1 MGSIAI
7 VATIG
12 TPIRALIADDDVPTR
27 VGLRTILSSDPEIE
41 VVGEAAT
48 GADAV
53 ELVRVL
59 DPDVVLMDVQLPDID
74 GIAATRLIT
83 GVRSERA
90 GRTRVIVLTTFD
102 FDEYVYESIRAGASG
117 FLLKRTRAEDLIEAV
132 RTVANGNS
140 LPESARTRELIAR
153 FAEQPIGQRGSN
165 LSLGLTSR
173 ESEVLTL
180 IARGLS
186 NDEIAAVLGVS
197 LETVRTHV
205 KHVYMKCGSRDQ
217 VHAVITAYE
226 AGLVAPTDSSIQSLR
241 PSTD

>member
-1 MGSIAI
+1 LGSIAV

-48 GADAV
+48 GTDAV
-53 ELVRVL
+53 ELVRLL
-59 DPDVVLMDVQLPDID
+59 DPDVALMDVQLPDID

-83 GVRSERA
+83 DARNDRA

-117 FLLKRTRAEDLIEAV
+117 FLLKRTRAEDIIEAV

-140 LPESARTRELIAR
+140 LPQREKTRELIAG
-153 FAEQPIGQRGSN
+153 FAKQAIGRRVSN
-165 LSLGLTSR
+165 SPHGLTNR

-186 NDEIAAVLGVS
+186 NDEIATALGVS

-205 KHVYMKCGSRDQ
+205 KHVYMKCGSRDR

-226 AGLVAPTDSSIQSLR
+226 AGLVAPSDQSVL
-241 PSTD
+241 